1 MKRNLILTVLIAMS
15 SALYAQFSP
24 QVSYFMFDQ
33 LRTNP
38 GSAGSS
44 DMIDANGIYRNQ
56 MVGFKGSP
64 TSFFFDINAPFKLLG
79 AQHGVGIN
87 AYSDVLGFFNNT
99 DFEVSYAYRFSLGN
113 GTLGI
118 GIQGGIISSKL
129 NATWM
134 YVNGDQVA
142 NDGSIPMGSGNKS
155 KLNLAAGLFYRT
167 EDIYFG
173 ISSVNINNPVIQTI
187 SSGSGTSSGSYTI
200 ARQYYITAG
209 YTMQLTNP
217 AYEVK
222 PAILLKS
229 DTKVTD
235 MDINI
240 ILEYNKT
247 IWGGVTYRTGEAVVG
262 MAGLALTQLVP
273 GLKVG
278 FAYDFLTSSL
288 NKKTESYEV
297 LLNYSFK
304 IGVEK
309 TPQKYKSIRFL

>member
-38 GSAGSS
+38 GSAGSL
-44 DMIDANGIYRNQ
+44 DMIDANLIYRNQ

-64 TSFFFDINAPFKLLG
+64 TSYFFDINAPFKLLG
-79 AQHGVGIN
+79 AQHGIGLNIYN
-87 AYSDVLGFFNNT
+87 DELGFFKNI
-99 DFEVSYAYRFSLGN
+99 DFEVTYAYRFTLGN

-118 GIQGGIISSKL
+118 GVQAGGVSSKL
-129 NATWM
+129 AATWIGI
-134 YVNGDQVA
+134 NGDQA
-142 NDGSIPMGSGNKS
+142 NDGSIPTGSGNKV

-173 ISSVNINNPVIQTI
+173 ISSVNINNPVIQTVG
-187 SSGSGTSSGSYTI
+187 SGSSTSSGSYTI
-200 ARQYYITAG
+200 ARQYYVTAG

-247 IWGGVTYRTGEAVVG
+247 IWGGVTYRTGEAVVA